1 MNSKTLDQTCFVFKV
16 KGILRSVSPLSFS
29 CPVLKGT
36 ITTSSVAGGHHHF
49 FVVLPEKKKPKMY
62 LYIRNINSEKEK
74 GNDNNDDNERK
85 FQRIL
90 FPLENNKIE
99 KKRKG
104 GI

>member
-49 FVVLPEKKKPKMY
+49 FVVLPEKKKNPKCI
-62 LYIRNINSEKEK
+62 YI
-74 GNDNNDDNERK
+74 
-85 FQRIL
+85 
-90 FPLENNKIE
+90 
-99 KKRKG
+99 
-104 GI
+104 

>member
-1 MNSKTLDQTCFVFKV
+1 
-16 KGILRSVSPLSFS
+16 
-29 CPVLKGT
+29 
-36 ITTSSVAGGHHHF
+36 
-49 FVVLPEKKKPKMY
+49 MY

-90 FPLENNKIE
+90 FPLENNEK